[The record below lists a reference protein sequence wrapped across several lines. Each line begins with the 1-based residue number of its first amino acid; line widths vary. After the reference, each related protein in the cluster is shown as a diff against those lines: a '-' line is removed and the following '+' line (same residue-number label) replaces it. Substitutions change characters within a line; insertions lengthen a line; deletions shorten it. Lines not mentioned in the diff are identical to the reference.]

1 MWNRTTLKIVNQQPS
16 LVRYYAKS
24 LKKRMREK
32 ISVLKQDITKF
43 PKYEFLRS
51 KNSDRRVYVW
61 GQATTGACGVNESM
75 YDQKFAKTIR
85 HPTRLSFAERFDV
98 IDIAA
103 GYGFTLFA
111 CKPTGDDITLFGTGL
126 NTDSQLGYQ
135 KHGGDKNK
143 PMELLFYPAPIS
155 LPKGHDDESL
165 SIKKVAA
172 GRAHA
177 IALSESNVL
186 FSLGNN
192 SLGQCGRPIVDDEL
206 FQSSQFV
213 HRIES
218 KTIIG
223 DNDKV
228 KDIVCGLD
236 HSLILTENGK
246 VFSCGWGADGQT
258 GLGHFNSI
266 GEWTQVLG
274 DIKAEKIVKI
284 ASKFDCVLALNG
296 KQRSK
301 FTLIFFPSKK
311 RNGLCIDEKN
321 EILFVFVDK
330 NEVFGWGNSEYNQ
343 LDLHGGIQQTNT
355 PIHLQNTKKCGKVI
369 DIASGGSA
377 CMVLNGITHDFLK
390 LIHKK

>member
-1 MWNRTTLKIVNQQPS
+1 MWNRIILKIVNQQPS

-24 LKKRMREK
+24 LKNRMKDK
-32 ISVLKQDITKF
+32 ISVLKQDINKF

-61 GQATTGACGVNESM
+61 GQATTGACGVNEST

-165 SIKKVAA
+165 TIKKVAA

-206 FQSSQFV
+206 FHSSQFV
-213 HRIES
+213 HRIEC

-284 ASKFDCVLALNG
+284 ATKFDCVLALNG

-301 FTLIFFPSKK
+301 KEMIFVLMKK
-311 RNGLCIDEKN
+311 IYEM
-321 EILFVFVDK
+321 IFVFADK

-343 LDLHGGIQQTNT
+343 LNLNGGIQQINT
-355 PIHLQNTKKCGKVI
+355 PIHLPNTKKCGKVI

-377 CMVLNGITHDFLK
+377 CMVLNGNTS
-390 LIHKK
+390 